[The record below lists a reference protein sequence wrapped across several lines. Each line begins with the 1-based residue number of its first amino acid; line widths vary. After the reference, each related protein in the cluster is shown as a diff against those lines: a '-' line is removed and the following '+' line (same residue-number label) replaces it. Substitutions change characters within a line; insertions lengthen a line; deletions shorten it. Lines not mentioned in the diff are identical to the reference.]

1 MNQHSIPIDVHRRLG
16 LDNVEPSGLEGDR
29 PLADMASE
37 AGEAAEEDREEVGL
51 LSPEDLEV
59 ANEVFYIKCLVKS
72 LSERLDS
79 QLSYQFADQDKWGRV
94 PLLLNSD
101 GIDTTMGL
109 VNFAETLLSRLSA
122 RLSNTG
128 DLL

>member
-1 MNQHSIPIDVHRRLG
+1 MNQHSIPIGVHRKLG
-16 LDNVEPSGLEGDR
+16 LDNIEPSGLEGDR
-29 PLADMASE
+29 PVAAE
-37 AGEAAEEDREEVGL
+37 NKEAAEEGREEVGL
-51 LSPEDLEV
+51 FSPEDLEV

>member
-1 MNQHSIPIDVHRRLG
+1 
-16 LDNVEPSGLEGDR
+16 
-29 PLADMASE
+29 MASE